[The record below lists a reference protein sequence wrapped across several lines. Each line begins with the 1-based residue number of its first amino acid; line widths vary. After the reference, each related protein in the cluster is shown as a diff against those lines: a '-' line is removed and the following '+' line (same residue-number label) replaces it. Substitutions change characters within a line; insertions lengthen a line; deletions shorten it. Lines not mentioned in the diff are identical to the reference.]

1 MSYYEE
7 KKKARIDRLNNAADR
22 VENRAQELFDS
33 SKKMASV
40 IPFGQPILVGHH
52 SEQRDRNYRKKIEN
66 KMGKAVESYEYAKEL
81 RRRAEAAEKN
91 TAISSDDPEAVQ
103 KLTEKLETLKEF
115 QDEMKAMNGYYRKHG
130 TCKKYK
136 DMPDDEATQLD
147 ERIKNDY
154 SWQRQPYPTYLLTN
168 NNSNM
173 RRIKERIEQLQKI
186 QQTDFST
193 VEFSGGKVIPNK
205 EINRLQIFF
214 NEIPDQDIRKEMKN
228 WGFHFS
234 KSNNNAWQRQLNSNA
249 FYAAKMVIKK
259 YESMQQEQDNNS
271 DYGMNMDM

>member
-91 TAISSDDPEAVQ
+91 TAISSDPEYLPKKFVFPYQ
-103 KLTEKLETLKEF
+103 GILLKKL
-115 QDEMKAMNGYYRKHG
+115 
-130 TCKKYK
+130 
-136 DMPDDEATQLD
+136 
-147 ERIKNDY
+147 
-154 SWQRQPYPTYLLTN
+154 N
-168 NNSNM
+168 N
-173 RRIKERIEQLQKI
+173 
-186 QQTDFST
+186 F
-193 VEFSGGKVIPNK
+193 
-205 EINRLQIFF
+205 
-214 NEIPDQDIRKEMKN
+214 
-228 WGFHFS
+228 
-234 KSNNNAWQRQLNSNA
+234 
-249 FYAAKMVIKK
+249 
-259 YESMQQEQDNNS
+259 
-271 DYGMNMDM
+271 